1 MVRVLDKDGAQIE
14 LKDDDDA
21 MDTFNLARMDA
32 DNDRDRYVADDAEIE
47 ESGFAIA
54 DIEEAAEQAG
64 YSDADD
70 DLLDI

>member
-1 MVRVLDKDGAQIE
+1 MGRPGIVMMLPQT
-14 LKDDDDA
+14 LP
-21 MDTFNLARMDA
+21 
-32 DNDRDRYVADDAEIE
+32 DDAEIE

>member
-1 MVRVLDKDGAQIE
+1 MLDHEGNQIE
-14 LKDDDDA
+14 LKDDEDA

-32 DNDRDRYVADDAEIE
+32 DNDRERYVADDTEIE

-54 DIEEAAEQAG
+54 DMEEAAKEAG
-64 YSDADD
+64 YSDMGGD